1 MGAGA
6 GAGAGAGTGAGWW
19 PYTESRV
26 ESEVFELKG
35 LDSRE
40 LLEHTEAGQGGLLP
54 PPPGSDL
61 LLLSG
66 FWAMSEKY

>member
-1 MGAGA
+1 ML
-6 GAGAGAGTGAGWW
+6 W

-26 ESEVFELKG
+26 ESEVLELKG

-40 LLEHTEAGQGGLLP
+40 LLEQTEAGQGGLVPPP
-54 PPPGSDL
+54 PPPGSAL
-61 LLLSG
+61 WLWLLSG

>member
-1 MGAGA
+1 M
-6 GAGAGAGTGAGWW
+6 
-19 PYTESRV
+19 
-26 ESEVFELKG
+26 ELKG

-40 LLEHTEAGQGGLLP
+40 LLEQTEAGQGGFPGPDTP
-54 PPPGSDL
+54 PPSCL